1 MSVDLK
7 NFTLNRGPNP
17 NAQFTVGNVVAFA
30 DAAGS
35 APVDGTGGA
44 PTCTIA
50 RSVSSPL
57 DGIASYLFTKD
68 AANRQGEGFST
79 DIALQPSDATKVM
92 SWSFDYQI
100 STGTYTGYQAPPL
113 YSDLTL
119 WVYDVTNSVMY
130 QADGYQIDGAV
141 SSTNQY
147 SLSASWQVPVGC
159 LTARLIWFLGNTTA
173 NAFTAKF
180 NNISFGRLPIIG
192 GTESLGSFIL
202 RGTPDSLGGS
212 TSGETQVL
220 NFSVAITSTGSDITF
235 TARTT
240 TTADKYTI
248 NTTGIYCVW
257 FTARS
262 TTGLVAG
269 ITLNSTGL
277 STAPS
282 SLTANQLIAGCILN
296 SGTTNGNSVTL
307 KLLANDIIRVQSE
320 GTSANFVAADYCRFG
335 IARVG

>member
-1 MSVDLK
+1 MPNL
-7 NFTLNRGPNP
+7 NLFTLNRGPNP

-100 STGTYTGYQAPPL
+100 TTGTYTGYQAPPL

-119 WVYDVTNSVMY
+119 WIYDVTNSVMY
-130 QADGYQIDGAV
+130 QAAPYQIDGSV
-141 SSTNQY
+141 STTNQY
-147 SLSASWQVPVGC
+147 SLTTSFQVPVGC
-159 LTARLIWFLGNTTA
+159 LTARLIWFVGNTTA

-180 NNISFGRLPIIG
+180 NNISFGRIPGYADGINNSEVYVDSGNGLGSSNTKIRRYSNIRKNVGTAIVYADSSTLGASFTITEPGVYSVGCEDGSTNDCWIG
-192 GTESLGSFIL
+192 ISVDTADGTIAIESLTYAQGARASNYFASAGASTWCGWTGRLSAGAVI
-202 RGTPDSLGGS
+202 RAQMGGNLPTRTNA
-212 TSGETQVL
+212 TS
-220 NFSVAITSTGSDITF
+220 NFWVVKVS
-235 TARTT
+235 
-240 TTADKYTI
+240 
-248 NTTGIYCVW
+248 N
-257 FTARS
+257 
-262 TTGLVAG
+262 
-269 ITLNSTGL
+269 
-277 STAPS
+277 
-282 SLTANQLIAGCILN
+282 
-296 SGTTNGNSVTL
+296 
-307 KLLANDIIRVQSE
+307 
-320 GTSANFVAADYCRFG
+320 
-335 IARVG
+335 